1 MYNDYIPKTKGQS
14 MTTHSHMLKVS
25 QDQALTNSQKLTE
38 LFGANDGVVAC
49 NAGQTYIICLAG
61 EFFEA
66 DLGAK
71 DNSGVYQLIPFNDYD
86 KEVMDGFWDSLLA
99 TDDAP
104 LFFYHGA
111 FTDSALEHEFLHS
124 FPE

>member
-1 MYNDYIPKTKGQS
+1 
-14 MTTHSHMLKVS
+14 MTTHSHMIKVS
-25 QDQALTNSQKLTE
+25 QDPALTNSKKLAE
-38 LFGANDGVVAC
+38 LFGTNDGVVAC
-49 NAGQTYIICLAG
+49 NAGQTYIICLGG

-66 DLGAK
+66 DLGATD
-71 DNSGVYQLIPFNDYD
+71 DNGVYQLIPFDDYD

-111 FTDSALEHEFLHS
+111 FTDQELERNFLHS

>member
-1 MYNDYIPKTKGQS
+1 